1 MPRKTWQKLMWDAV
15 SRNEIEAVQHLLN
28 EDRVKT
34 EIPTLKVWRNEEAP
48 LHLAAYCGY
57 NDILA
62 LLLNHGAD
70 IDSFNVYSDGY
81 KVTCIHFA
89 VYRNKVGTV
98 KFLME
103 HGADPALV
111 GKWGSTRGDAFDF
124 ARQRGLRSL
133 ITILRSSTPDD
144 DSSDNGFKPEVVDEL
159 DQITQGKVMELRE
172 KRSKLQSELKKL
184 EKDLAQLTTNV
195 KGSEVNLECSVCL
208 TVPQKN
214 ILTCRKCDVLLCHAC
229 QDQVKVCPGCRSNFD
244 EDLPHRNRW
253 AEKLVNILHGKLD

>member
-15 SRNEIEAVQHLLN
+15 SRNEIDAVQHLLH

-34 EIPTLKVWRNEEAP
+34 EIQNLKVWRNEEAP

-57 NDILA
+57 NDILE

-81 KVTCIHFA
+81 KVTCLHFA

-111 GKWGSTRGDAFDF
+111 GRWGSTRGDAFDF
-124 ARQRGLRSL
+124 AKQRGLRSL
-133 ITILRSSTPDD
+133 ITILKNVTPDGNFHYCDRSS
-144 DSSDNGFKPEVVDEL
+144 SDGGLNTTFRG
-159 DQITQGKVMELRE
+159 R
-172 KRSKLQSELKKL
+172 
-184 EKDLAQLTTNV
+184 LTTTA
-195 KGSEVNLECSVCL
+195 EIQ
-208 TVPQKN
+208 TR
-214 ILTCRKCDVLLCHAC
+214 ILLSL
-229 QDQVKVCPGCRSNFD
+229 PG
-244 EDLPHRNRW
+244 
-253 AEKLVNILHGKLD
+253 